1 MYLKIQIMTVPTDRQ
16 MAADSPRIFASF
28 AQKIAGIIL
37 ILLLVS
43 LIALVFSW
51 YTTSI
56 ARVDDSYITQQN
68 LTDQVLKQSIVWIDR
83 GISLYEGQFVPDLK
97 KAMEIYQEEYRNTG
111 GDVSKLNLSELKRR
125 ITNELGNDYDLYLI
139 DTEGVVIK
147 TTFKDDLGLD
157 FRKYP
162 DFFQKITEIRLK
174 ATFIPD
180 RTVKGFAPGAPFRK
194 FAYMGTPDGA
204 YLLEISRTFDKLLPG
219 DSGASYKELIHSLPK
234 INQYITSTELYNSK
248 YEVVSHFS
256 SDGIHVSPNPDIVS
270 ELIRVF
276 ENKEDRFR
284 IDPVSGDHI
293 RYTFLP
299 VSEIEAPSAREMNL
313 IARTIYSNQMIEE
326 EKIELTFILLIFLL
340 VIVLIA
346 YIGAQA
352 GSRYLSRPINQIV
365 EDIEIIAAGDLDH
378 PVRDSGSSEFRHIE
392 NSVNTLV
399 KNLKGNIAD
408 LKNREEE
415 LLDELAKRWR
425 AEEDYRR
432 LFESA
437 HDAIFILEGNT
448 IVQCNIAATEL
459 CGHDSDMVI
468 GREIHEISP
477 SRQPDGSYSDQ
488 KFSEIISQVIKE
500 ERDSCEWVFIRPDG
514 SYVIT
519 EAQMSAVFSDDVIL
533 IMGIFRDVTNIR
545 EMERREA
552 LAVSQIEENLVQLAA
567 INDQIRNPLSVIA
580 VLNELEGGQHEEKI
594 HDQIKVIDSLINE
607 VDRSFVSTDKVRLFL
622 TKHYGINDTRC
633 KGRETEDRR

>member
-1 MYLKIQIMTVPTDRQ
+1 

-56 ARVDDSYITQQN
+56 TRVDDNFITQQN
-68 LTDQVLKQSIVWIDR
+68 LTAQVLKQSIVWIDR
-83 GISLYEGQFVPDLK
+83 GISLYEGQYIPDLIR
-97 KAMEIYQEEYRNTG
+97 AMEIYQDEYNATG
-111 GDVSKLNLSELKRR
+111 KDASKLNLSEVKTR
-125 ITNELGNDYDLYLI
+125 ITHELGNDYDLYLI
-139 DTEGVVIK
+139 DSDGVVIK
-147 TTFKDDLGLD
+147 TTFIDDIGLD
-157 FRKYP
+157 FKKYP
-162 DFFQKITEIRLK
+162 EFFGKITEMRLNK
-174 ATFIPD
+174 TFIPD

-194 FAYMGTPDGA
+194 FAYMGTTDGA
-204 YLLEISRTFDKLLPG
+204 YLLEISRTFDKLLPAQ
-219 DSGASYKELIHSLPK
+219 SGASYKELIQSLPN
-234 INQYITSTELYNSK
+234 INPYILSTELYNSR

-256 SDGIHVSPNPDIVS
+256 PDGVHITPNPNTIS

-276 ENKEDRFR
+276 QNKEDHFR
-284 IDPVSGDHI
+284 IDPVTGDHI

-299 VSEIEAPSAREMNL
+299 VSETEAPSAREMNL
-313 IARTIYSNQMIEE
+313 IARTIYSNKMIEE
-326 EKIELTFILLIFLL
+326 EKTELTIILLIFLL
-340 VIVLIA
+340 ATGLIA

-365 EDIEIIAAGDLDH
+365 EDIEIIAAGNLDH

-392 NSVNTLV
+392 YSVNTLV
-399 KNLKGNIAD
+399 KNLKGNISD

-425 AEEDYRR
+425 AEENYRR

-448 IVQCNIAATEL
+448 IIQCNIAATEL
-459 CGHDSDMVI
+459 CGRETEMVK

-477 SRQPDGSYSDQ
+477 LRQPDGPYSEQ
-488 KFSEIISQVIKE
+488 KFSEITRQVIKE

-519 EAQMSAVFSDDVIL
+519 EAHMSAVFSDDVIL
-533 IMGIFRDVTNIR
+533 IMGIFRDVTELR
-545 EMERREA
+545 EMERRQA

-622 TKHYGINDTRC
+622 MKHYGINDTKC
-633 KGRETEDRR
+633 NGPETEEQR

>member
-1 MYLKIQIMTVPTDRQ
+1 
-16 MAADSPRIFASF
+16 MAADSPRFFASF

-51 YTTSI
+51 YSTSI
-56 ARVDDSYITQQN
+56 TRVDDNYINHQN

-97 KAMEIYQEEYRNTG
+97 TAMEINQQEYNKTG
-111 GDVSKLNLSELKRR
+111 GNTSKLNLTEIKTR
-125 ITNELGNDYDLYLI
+125 IAHELGNDYDLYLI

-147 TTFKDDLGLD
+147 TTFKDDIGLD
-157 FRKYP
+157 FKKYP
-162 DFFQKITEIRLK
+162 EFFKEITETRLNK
-174 ATFIPD
+174 TFIPD

-194 FAYMGTPDGA
+194 FAYMGTRDGE
-204 YLLEISRTFDKLLPG
+204 YLLEISRRFDKLLPG
-219 DSGASYKELIHSLPK
+219 SSGASYKELIHSLPK
-234 INQYITSTELYNSK
+234 INPYIISTELYNSR

-256 SDGIHVSPNPDIVS
+256 PNGTQVTPNPDIVS

-276 ENKEDRFR
+276 QSKEDNFR

-299 VSEIEAPSAREMNL
+299 VSEIQAPSAREMHL
-313 IARTIYSNQMIEE
+313 IARTAYSN
-326 EKIELTFILLIFLL
+326 EKIEQEKVELTIILFIFLL
-340 VIVLIA
+340 VTALIA
-346 YIGAQA
+346 YIGAKA

-392 NSVNTLV
+392 NSVNLLV
-399 KNLKGNIAD
+399 RNLKGNISD

-415 LLDELAKRWR
+415 LLEELAKRWR
-425 AEEDYRR
+425 AEENYRR

-437 HDAIFILEGNT
+437 HDAILILERNT
-448 IVQCNIAATEL
+448 IIQCNFAATEL
-459 CGHDSDMVI
+459 CGRDADRVT

-477 SRQPDGSYSDQ
+477 SRQPDGSHSDQ
-488 KFSEIISQVIKE
+488 KFLEIISQVIKE

-514 SYVIT
+514 SSVIT
-519 EAQMSAVFSDDVIL
+519 EAHMSAVFSDEVIL
-533 IMGIFRDVTNIR
+533 IMGIFRDVTNLR
-545 EMERREA
+545 EMEQREA

-580 VLNELEGGQHEEKI
+580 VLNELEGGDHEEKI
-594 HDQIKVIDSLINE
+594 HDQIRVIDSLINE
-607 VDRSFVSTDKVRLFL
+607 VDRRFVSTDKVRLFL
-622 TKHYGINDTRC
+622 TKHYGINDTRNNEPD
-633 KGRETEDRR
+633 KEGQR